1 MQHELQITWHGM
13 DRSDAIEDHI
23 RQKAAALERFY
34 PNITSCRVAVEL
46 PHKHKHQGKLYNVR
60 INLRVPHGDIVVN
73 RDRHEDVYVA
83 LRDTFD
89 AARRQLEDVLRRQRG
104 AVKTHAEP
112 LHGRVVRM
120 VPEEGYG
127 FIETGDG
134 EELYF
139 SRDNVV
145 TPDFDQLDI
154 GAEVQF
160 IREIASEGPQAKRV
174 SFGKHHGSG

>member
-1 MQHELQITWHGM
+1 MQHALQITWHGM
-13 DRSDAIEDHI
+13 DRSDVIEDHI
-23 RQKAAALERFY
+23 RQKTAALEKFY

-60 INLRVPHGDIVVN
+60 IDLRVPHGEIVVN
-73 RDRHEDVYVA
+73 RDQHEDAYVA
-83 LRDTFD
+83 LRDAFD

-104 AVKTHAEP
+104 AIKVHATP
-112 LHGRVVRM
+112 LHGRVVR
-120 VPEEGYG
+120 VLPEEGYG
-127 FIETGDG
+127 FIETADG

-145 TPDFDQLDI
+145 TPDFQQLDV

-160 IREIASEGPQAKRV
+160 IKEDAAEGPQAKRV
-174 SFGKHHGSG
+174 SVGKHQGPG

>member
-13 DRSDAIEDHI
+13 DRSDAIEEQI
-23 RQKAAALERFY
+23 RQKTAALEKFY

-60 INLRVPHGDIVVN
+60 IDLRVPSGKVEVN
-73 RDRHEDVYVA
+73 RDLHEDVYVA
-83 LRDTFD
+83 LRDAFD
-89 AARRQLEDVLRRQRG
+89 AARRQIEDVLRRQRG
-104 AVKTHAEP
+104 ATKVHAQP
-112 LHGRVVRM
+112 LRGKVVRM

-127 FIETGDG
+127 FIETGSG

-145 TPDFDQLDI
+145 TLDFDRLDI
-154 GAEVQF
+154 GTEVQF
-160 IREIASEGPQAKRV
+160 IKEIASEGPQAKRV
-174 SFGKHHGSG
+174 SVGKHHGPG